1 MRARGSAQSCGRSSV
16 LMAVD
21 VGKSP
26 SEESLSRKAEGDARW
41 DSADTETDFPEL
53 AGSLQQLL
61 GTEEAKASLR
71 GTEGVA
77 VSRHSHMAA
86 DLTHGGS
93 SCHPEVSSASAP
105 GLPKPRANS
114 SGKGLLVDRAADGGP
129 VPCRVGRWFLSS
141 EEQQVKASG
150 GWDPVSSPPSR
161 RSSAEENVLAGSRHD
176 AHAGRRRQ
184 SLGAQSPC
192 PSTPELLRPQ
202 TPPSP
207 ESALRSRSVLSL
219 SALSSEGN
227 GPSEEPSGSLP
238 ASTDVPSAATTAAQD
253 LCCRW
258 GVEGRALQRR
268 EPPGALLDYRSS
280 VGRIREISSYQADY
294 WACAIPDS
302 LPPSPDRSSP
312 HWNPNKEYE
321 DLLDY
326 AYPLKPRYKLGRIP
340 EPFLH
345 DSGIGLDSFS
355 ASPEGMSR
363 STSIYGRA
371 GQARGSRE
379 NGLWEFVAS
388 SERFSTPKPGKRG
401 CSGAVSYFESSPI
414 AKASFTRSASSHLS
428 RGFAKDV
435 RVESSEPSSPGRPA
449 ADGRSW
455 DTRGSPCPNYTG
467 QVKSTSRFLPTTGVL
482 PLRKEWESDEE
493 FLSLPPRLK
502 ELERLAQ
509 FLSNLSLTI
518 RTPGHDRHNLPHHST
533 SKEPL
538 SSGLAPFEEVRG
550 GGDRGNTEGYAGLWQ
565 HRSSQKPSWE
575 STDSNGWIHR
585 DPPRGLH
592 LPTGLRDTSDGMCLN
607 EPRVKG
613 RPKKSQQSESLIQCV
628 KVFCCQLEELIR
640 WLYTVVDVTGSWV
653 PPSPDAESVLAS
665 LHRYLEF
672 RKDVAD
678 HRSLTES
685 VLERGE
691 ALLDCMASNSPALKD
706 TLALIAKQSE
716 ELESHAEHLYKSILA
731 AVGQDKAAAAHG
743 CSLGAASVRP
753 RLR

>member
-1 MRARGSAQSCGRSSV
+1 MRARGSASTCGRSSV

-26 SEESLSRKAEGDARW
+26 SEESLSGKAEGNGRW
-41 DSADTETDFPEL
+41 DGADTEMDILEL
-53 AGSLQQLL
+53 AGSLHQLL
-61 GTEEAKASLR
+61 GTEEAKPSLQ
-71 GTEGVA
+71 GAESMA
-77 VSRHSHMAA
+77 VSRHSHMA
-86 DLTHGGS
+86 TGVTQGGS
-93 SCHPEVSSASAP
+93 SCHPKVSSAFV
-105 GLPKPRANS
+105 PRFSRASANS
-114 SGKGLLVDRAADGGP
+114 SGKGVLVDRAADGGP
-129 VPCRVGRWFLSS
+129 VPRRVGHWFLSS
-141 EEQQVKASG
+141 EEEQVKASG
-150 GWDPVSSPPSR
+150 SWDPVSSPPSR

-176 AHAGRRRQ
+176 AHVGRRRQ
-184 SLGAQSPC
+184 SLGAQSPS
-192 PSTPELLRPQ
+192 PSTPELLRP
-202 TPPSP
+202 
-207 ESALRSRSVLSL
+207 
-219 SALSSEGN
+219 
-227 GPSEEPSGSLP
+227 
-238 ASTDVPSAATTAAQD
+238 
-253 LCCRW
+253 
-258 GVEGRALQRR
+258 
-268 EPPGALLDYRSS
+268 PPGPLLDYRST
-280 VGRIREISSYQADY
+280 VGHIQEISSYQADY

-326 AYPLKPRYKLGRIP
+326 AYPLKPRYKLGRMP

-345 DSGIGLDSFS
+345 DSGIGLDSFPT
-355 ASPEGMSR
+355 SPEGMSR

-371 GQARGSRE
+371 GQARGNRE

-388 SERFSTPKPGKRG
+388 AERLRFSTPRPGKRG
-401 CSGAVSYFESSPI
+401 CSGAGSYYEPLPV
-414 AKASFTRSASSHLS
+414 AKASFARSASSHPS
-428 RGFAKDV
+428 RGFAQDV
-435 RVESSEPSSPGRPA
+435 RVESSGPNSPGAPA
-449 ADGRSW
+449 ANGRSW
-455 DTRGSPCPNYTG
+455 DTTGSPCPNYTG
-467 QVKSTSRFLPTTGVL
+467 QVKSTSRFLPITGVL
-482 PLRKEWESDEE
+482 PLRKEWEGDEE
-493 FLSLPPRLK
+493 FLSLPPRLQ

-518 RTPGHDRHNLPHHST
+518 RTPGHDHHNLPHHST
-533 SKEPL
+533 SKQPL
-538 SSGLAPFEEVRG
+538 SSRLAPFGEVRG

-565 HRSSQKPSWE
+565 HHSSRKPSCENTE
-575 STDSNGWIHR
+575 SDGWIHR

-592 LPTGLRDTSDGMCLN
+592 LPTGLRDTLDGMCLN
-607 EPRVKG
+607 EPRVRG
-613 RPKKSQQSESLIQCV
+613 HPKKSQQSESLIQCV
-628 KVFCCQLEELIR
+628 KMFCCQLEELIH

-653 PPSPDAESVLAS
+653 PPSPDAKSVLAS

-706 TLALIAKQSE
+706 TLGLIAKQSE

-731 AVGQDKAAAAHG
+731 AVGKDAGQDKGAAARG